1 MSTVFLVRNL
11 ATGDVRYLEKMPH
24 VRRYKLENSATA
36 EFITVEQLDWNY
48 KWQLVQM
55 LNQAFIEGKNH
66 ARHEQQDVHSN

>member
-1 MSTVFLVRNL
+1 M
-11 ATGDVRYLEKMPH
+11 
-24 VRRYKLENSATA
+24 ENSATA